1 MFGETIVK
9 PKSYKEMEASG
20 IIDNSLYLTLEEQNM
35 NPLLTYYLS
44 DIYAWTI
51 DFFRLD
57 KGDKFKVIYTQA
69 FVDDT
74 KPVEITKDK
83 AA

>member
-1 MFGETIVK
+1 M
-9 PKSYKEMEASG
+9 
-20 IIDNSLYLTLEEQNM
+20 YLTLEEQGKD
-35 NPLLTYYLS
+35 PLLTYYLS

-74 KPVEITKDK
+74 IPVAITTVSYTHLTLPTN
-83 AA
+83 